1 MSIKPA
7 LFVGLMLLSSVA
19 LAVPRIHHWT
29 LANGAKVYFV
39 RARSV
44 PMIDVNVA
52 FDAGS
57 ARDPKGLHGLAM
69 IVNSMIGQG
78 AATLTT
84 GEIDRGL
91 DDVGALLGSSSGRD
105 MAVVTLQT
113 LSSRKMREPA
123 LRLMALALTHP
134 SFPPSNLARKL
145 REALLGLKLAKQ
157 SLSSVANQKFMKLIY
172 PRYPYGA
179 YPGGTAVDL
188 KRIRRGNLESFYHRY
203 YVGRNATIAIVGD
216 VSVSVARGIS
226 RTIVGGLPAGTR
238 PQPLPSVP
246 ELRHARVVRV
256 RYPSVQTQILMGEP
270 AIARGA
276 PDYFPLLVG
285 NYILGGDPL
294 ESRLAME
301 LRQKHALSYTSYSYF
316 YPMLERG
323 PFVISVLTRNADRS
337 LALKLTRHT
346 LARFLASGPTAREVA
361 MAKRYLT
368 GSFPLHIDSDAKLV
382 GYLTAIG
389 FYHLPLDYLN
399 RFIPNVEAVTQGEIL
414 RGFRNHVHPDRMV
427 TLVVGGRKK

>member
-7 LFVGLMLLSSVA
+7 LFAGLLLLPSVA

-57 ARDPKGLHGLAM
+57 ARDPEHLHGLAM
-69 IVNSMIGQG
+69 IVSSMIGQG
-78 AATLTT
+78 AKRLTT
-84 GEIDRGL
+84 GQIDRGL
-91 DDVGALLGSSSGRD
+91 DDVGASLGSSSGRD
-105 MAVVTLQT
+105 MAAVTLQT
-113 LSSRKMREPA
+113 LSARKMREPA

-145 REALLGLKLAKQ
+145 REALLGLKLARQ
-157 SLSSVANQKFMKLIY
+157 SLSSVADKKFMKLIY
-172 PRYPYGA
+172 PRHPYGDDPA
-179 YPGGTAVDL
+179 GTAVDL
-188 KRIRRGNLESFYHRY
+188 KRIRRRNLESFYHRY
-203 YVGRNATIAIVGD
+203 YVGRNAIIAIVGD
-216 VSVSVARGIS
+216 VSVAAAHGIA
-226 RTIVGGLPAGTR
+226 RTIAGGLPAGTR
-238 PQPLPSVP
+238 PPPLPRVSG
-246 ELRHARVVRV
+246 LRHARLVRV

-270 AIARGA
+270 TIARGA

-294 ESRLAME
+294 GSRLAME

-316 YPMLERG
+316 YPMRERG

-337 LALKLTRHT
+337 IALRLARQTLT
-346 LARFLASGPTAREVA
+346 RFLAHGPTAAQVGT
-361 MAKRYLT
+361 AKKYLT

-389 FYHLPLDYLN
+389 FYGLPLDYLN
-399 RFIPNVEAVTQGEIL
+399 RFISNVEAVTRSEIL
-414 RGFRNHVHPDRMV
+414 SGFRRHVHPDRMV